1 MTTLDKSSVAHYSPA
16 LPAIVE
22 AMMRPAFYP
31 EHPEKV
37 ELIQTHISYVFIA
50 GAFVYK
56 LKKAVRFSFVDCTD
70 LAQRRHLCGEEIR
83 LNRRL
88 APDVY
93 LGMYPIFRIGPD
105 FVLGDKST
113 ESSPGGRLRL
123 EDAPAARRADARSQ
137 VGARRGRPRDDSHAR
152 FGHCQFPSH
161 CFAGAC
167 LEVRVGLRIVAP
179 HRRRTHRYGAPRR
192 SDADHRTS
200 FR

>member
-1 MTTLDKSSVAHYSPA
+1 MLEKSSTAAHASS

-56 LKKAVRFSFVDCTD
+56 LKKAVRFSFIDCTD
-70 LAQRRHLCGEEIR
+70 LSQRRHLCGEEIR

-93 LGMYPIFRIGPD
+93 LGMYPIFRVGPD
-105 FVLGDKST
+105 FVLGDEST
-113 ESSPGGRLRL
+113 NVPS
-123 EDAPAARRADARSQ
+123 RS
-137 VGARRGRPRDDSHAR
+137 
-152 FGHCQFPSH
+152 
-161 CFAGAC
+161 
-167 LEVRVGLRIVAP
+167 I
-179 HRRRTHRYGAPRR
+179 
-192 SDADHRTS
+192 TS
-200 FR
+200 